1 MPALPRNDNGAA
13 TEMEHEMARGK
24 QRDHTPGLKV
34 QAVTAAP
41 KGDQHFSRSEG
52 HAALQPLSYP

>member
-1 MPALPRNDNGAA
+1 
-13 TEMEHEMARGK
+13 MARGK